1 MKKKLLNL
9 LKKEAF
15 FKEKVKLSS
24 GKMSTFYIDVRRVSL
39 SSEGI
44 YLISRLFWQ
53 AIKNE
58 NITAIGGPTLGAD
71 PIVAGV
77 CFLAHQERKKLK
89 GFLVRKASKK
99 YGRKKAIE
107 GVELTSQDSVVIVD
121 DVATTGSS
129 LMNAI
134 KKVEKTG
141 AKIKKVIVLVD
152 REEGAK
158 ETLLKEGYHLFS
170 FFTKKD
176 FFS

>member
-1 MKKKLLNL
+1 MRKRLLDL

-24 GKMSTFYIDVRRVSL
+24 GKISTCYIDVRRISL
-39 SSEGI
+39 SSKGI
-44 YLISRLFWQ
+44 YLISRLIWQ
-53 AIKNE
+53 IIKKE
-58 NITAIGGPTLGAD
+58 DITAIGGPTLGAD
-71 PIVAGV
+71 PIVGGV
-77 CFLAHQERKKLK
+77 CFLAHQEGRELK
-89 GFLVRKASKK
+89 GFLVRKAPKK
-99 YGRKKAIE
+99 HGRRRVIE
-107 GVELTSQDSVVIVD
+107 GRELTSQDKVVIVD

-129 LMNAI
+129 LIDAI

-158 ETLLKEGYHLFS
+158 EALLKLGYHLFS

>member
-1 MKKKLLNL
+1 VKKKLLNL

-15 FKEKVKLSS
+15 FKEKIKLSS
-24 GKMSTFYIDVRRVSL
+24 GKISTFYIDVRRVSL
-39 SSEGI
+39 SSKGI
-44 YLISRLFWQ
+44 YLISRIFWQ
-53 AIKNE
+53 SIKNE

-89 GFLVRKASKK
+89 GFLVRKTPKK
-99 YGRKKAIE
+99 HGRKKAIE
-107 GVELTSQDSVVIVD
+107 GEELTSQDNVVIVD

-129 LMNAI
+129 LINAI

-152 REEGAK
+152 REEGARQ
-158 ETLLKEGYHLFS
+158 TLNKVGYSLFS

-176 FFS
+176 FLS